1 MGRFMKLVGLVV
13 ILLAPAATSQGDV
26 LHTLTGETP
35 GGWLGFG
42 HSVAGGADVDGD
54 GVPDLVVGGPYENGF
69 LGQALV
75 ISGADGSTLLVL
87 QDAEGGHFGNAVALV
102 DDVNGDGVPDVLVGA
117 EQFSV
122 FNQDPGFAEL
132 RSGADGSE
140 LFHWDGL
147 DGRSQFGDAVA
158 AAGDVDGDG
167 VPDVIV
173 GAPLHDANGLSSDA
187 GMARVFSGDD
197 GSVIRTWFGAG
208 GGDQFGTSV
217 GGVGDVNGDGFDDV
231 IVGAPDA
238 GPGPGSGEVRVFSGA
253 NGSTL
258 YSFLGTA
265 DFDRCGWSVTGAGD
279 VNDDGTPDF
288 AFGSPNE
295 AGVGSARVHSGA
307 DGSLLHLVLGDDAL
321 GSFGRDV
328 AGAGDV
334 DGDGYADLIVGAH
347 IAQGTGRARVISG
360 RDGSTIHDLYGGAT
374 GDRFGESVTG
384 VGDLDGDGYDDVA
397 VGADQFSNS
406 GPGEVRVVSGKP
418 ALVGDVAVISVGAGG
433 TLTLSLDT
441 PPGYA
446 GGFHWIFG
454 SISGFSPGVD
464 LGPVSLPL
472 NWDIYFGL
480 TLNDPGLFPTFLG
493 FLDGNGEATAPLVI
507 PPGLDP
513 LLVGLDFHH
522 AFACRAAGV
531 PDFVSNPSLLELE
544 L

>member
-1 MGRFMKLVGLVV
+1 MGRFTKLVGLAT
-13 ILLAPAATSQGDV
+13 ILLAPAVSSQGDV

-35 GGWLGFG
+35 GGWLGYG
-42 HSVAGGADVDGD
+42 HSLAGGADVDGD

-69 LGQALV
+69 LGQAKL

-87 QDAEGGHFGNAVALV
+87 QDAQGGHFGNAVALV
-102 DDVNGDGVPDVLVGA
+102 DDVDGDGLADVLVGA
-117 EQFSV
+117 EEFTI
-122 FNQDPGFAEL
+122 FNQDPGYAEL

-173 GAPLHDANGLSSDA
+173 GAPLHDKSGLAAD
-187 GMARVFSGDD
+187 SGLAQVYSGAD
-197 GSVIRTWFGAG
+197 GALIRSWVGVG

-217 GGVGDVNGDGFDDV
+217 GGAGDVDGDGFDDL
-231 IVGAPDA
+231 IVGAPRA
-238 GPGPGSGEVRVFSGA
+238 GPGPGRGEVSVFSGA
-253 NGSTL
+253 DGSTL
-258 YSFLGTA
+258 YSILGTA
-265 DFDRCGWSVTGAGD
+265 DFDQSGWSVTGTGD
-279 VNDDGTPDF
+279 VDGDGVPDF
-288 AFGSPNE
+288 AYGSPNE

-307 DGSLLHLVLGDDAL
+307 DGSLLHLLLGDDPG

-334 DGDGYADLIVGAH
+334 DGDGHADLLVGAH
-347 IAQGTGRARVISG
+347 VAQGTGRARVISG
-360 RDGSTIHDLYGGAT
+360 RDGSTIHDLYGGAM

-418 ALVGDVAVISVGAGG
+418 ALVGDVQAISVGAGG

-441 PPGYA
+441 PPGYG
-446 GGFHWIFG
+446 GGFHWVFG
-454 SISGFSPGVD
+454 SVSGFSPGVD

-472 NWDIYFGL
+472 NWDAYFGL
-480 TLNDPGLFPTFLG
+480 TLDDPGLFPTFLG
-493 FLDGNGEATAPLVI
+493 FLDGNGGASAPLVI

-513 LLVGLDFHH
+513 LLIGLNVHH

-531 PDFVSNPSLLELE
+531 PDFVSNPVLLALE
-544 L
+544 I